1 MSYTNRNIVINELIG
16 LRARVIGSLDRKQKG
31 ISGKVTDE
39 TKNTLLLAAQNG
51 DVRVIKA
58 SSAFRFYTPDGS
70 FVVDG
75 KEISFRPDERTGK
88 AMKYY
93 KRRKEKQRK
102 G

>member
-16 LRARVIGSLDRKQKG
+16 LRARVIGSLDKKQKG

-39 TKNTLLLAAQNG
+39 TKNTLMLATQKG
-51 DVRVIKA
+51 EVRIIK
-58 SSAFRFYTPDGS
+58 STSTFRFYTPDGS
-70 FVVDG
+70 FVVEG

-93 KRRKEKQRK
+93 KRRKER
-102 G
+102 